1 MRDKNS
7 LFLVLESI
15 IIFVFVLT
23 ILRNST
29 FFQFSFFE
37 LVQKK
42 YLTYLDR
49 MKSKIIDNFKIPKK
63 KSIRKDVTKL

>member
-63 KSIRKDVTKL
+63 KVSEKT